1 MNQNDQD
8 QNGLSPEKDPLTYSN
23 IYDFLPRVSQQ
34 RQAEIT
40 IEFLEH
46 CRVEQLE
53 WTNLAKHRM
62 NKTNRDHYQL
72 RHI

>member
-1 MNQNDQD
+1 MDQNDQ
-8 QNGLSPEKDPLTYSN
+8 NSGSSSKKDPLTYSN

-34 RQAEIT
+34 RQAEIAQ
-40 IEFLEH
+40 ELLEH
-46 CRVEQLE
+46 CQVEQME
-53 WTNLAKHRM
+53 WENLANHRI